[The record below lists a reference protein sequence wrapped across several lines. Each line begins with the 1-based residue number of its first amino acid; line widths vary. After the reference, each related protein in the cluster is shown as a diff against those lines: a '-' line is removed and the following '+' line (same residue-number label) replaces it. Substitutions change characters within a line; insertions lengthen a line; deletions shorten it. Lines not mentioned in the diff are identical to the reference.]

1 MSNGGPPDDGSID
14 PCDCYAINHFGAMQR
29 LIEMVIVCFL
39 LLFYNLIFYILI
51 ICYYTKRLDKVNQ
64 HATTENV

>member
-29 LIEMVIVCFL
+29 LIEMVIVCF
-39 LLFYNLIFYILI
+39 FAVIL
-51 ICYYTKRLDKVNQ
+51 
-64 HATTENV
+64 